1 MTHTPTLPELIAQTR
16 EVLRYQTWARVGSS
30 PHEIAFWNI
39 DTVSFEPR
47 DFNGSIKAR
56 QENYEYTRI
65 RRYARGRI
73 ALHTDSNG
81 IIDRVILLQQLK
93 SFLAT
98 IPQENL
104 MAKSPAAEPLIT
116 DEELKTPAL
125 RHGFV
130 HQNQKSMNEWSF
142 GTHLTNFQMPVDG
155 VVWAKDLLERPGS
168 SAQTPM
174 LAMRAVFVNDSI
186 FMAFGTGSD
195 KPTRLTVRIPRLA
208 LLTLL
213 AKAESMDLKDQEATV
228 YYLDEHGALMDGDVV
243 AEMTK
248 PT

>member
-1 MTHTPTLPELIAQTR
+1 MSTPTLPELLAQTR

-30 PHEIAFWNI
+30 PHEIAYYSNI
-39 DTVSFEPR
+39 AILDAPY
-47 DFNGSIKAR
+47 
-56 QENYEYTRI
+56 NYDGYVKTLQHIYEHARI

-81 IIDRVILLQQLK
+81 IIDRVILLQQLE

-104 MAKSPAAEPLIT
+104 MAKSPAAESIIT

-125 RHGFV
+125 RPGFV

-155 VVWAKDLLERPGS
+155 VVWAKDLLERSGS

-195 KPTRLTVRIPRLA
+195 KPTRLTMRIPRLA

-248 PT
+248 ST